1 MAGFFVA
8 FHVMGLHD
16 AASFLKRTRMT
27 EELDMDT
34 AFLNAPELT
43 DADRKL
49 IEELIDTGQEHLFMD
64 WDGPGIATEEKAAF
78 LAALAKID
86 GSYPGGLVGY
96 IANAR
101 KLLAEA
107 KEGGNPFEGFVPHQ
121 PDKVDLTH
129 LDETYDHYEALGQKQ
144 FNKVGVVLVAGGLG
158 ERLGY
163 NGIKLDIPVEV
174 VETTCYI
181 KHYASCLK
189 AMEARMENPRPVPF
203 IIMVSQDTG
212 EKTIKT
218 LEDNDY
224 FGLQKEQVHILRQEL
239 VPAIADN
246 DGALAL
252 KEKYELI
259 LKPHGHGDI
268 HMLLYT
274 SGLAAK
280 LEQEGIEHLLFIQDT
295 NGQVFNAA
303 PAALGVSVEKG
314 YDFNSIAVNRIPG
327 EAVGGLAK
335 LVRGDCELTL
345 NVEYNQLDP
354 LLRATVS
361 PEGDVP
367 NEEGYSM
374 FPGNINILV
383 VRMASYVRILEQSQ
397 GIIAEFVNPKYAD
410 ESKTSFKKPTRLET
424 MMQDLPKLFGP
435 DERVGV
441 SIFDRRWSFSANKN
455 NITDAAAK
463 HEAGG
468 PPEASAT
475 AESDFYLA
483 GRMRLQA
490 AGTKVEE
497 NEAELILGVPFING
511 PKVLLR
517 PSFAMTL
524 AEAREKIEGCCI
536 SGEATLILDGNDI
549 ALEDVE
555 LSGRSALVIK
565 ACEGAKVVVI
575 GQKFENDG
583 FELVKLTEEERASD
597 DVPEYLRIRGYRFE
611 DRGAAIY
618 EFDEP
623 GEYFIEA

>member
-1 MAGFFVA
+1 
-8 FHVMGLHD
+8 
-16 AASFLKRTRMT
+16 
-27 EELDMDT
+27 MDT
-34 AFLNAPELT
+34 AFLDALEP
-43 DADRKL
+43 ADRELVEKL
-49 IEELIDTGQEHLFMD
+49 IDAGQRHLFD
-64 WDGPGIATEEKAAF
+64 GWDAPGTADGLQAAF
-78 LAALAKID
+78 LASLAKID

-96 IANAR
+96 ISNAR
-101 KLLAEA
+101 KLLGEA
-107 KEGGNPFEGFVPHQ
+107 QAGGNPFEGLVPHQ
-121 PDKVDLTH
+121 PDKVDLTR

-144 FNKVGVVLVAGGLG
+144 FGKLGVVLVAGGLG

-174 VETTCYI
+174 VETTPYLA
-181 KHYASCLK
+181 HYAACLK
-189 AMEARMENPRPVPF
+189 AMEARMESPRPVPF

-212 EKTIKT
+212 PKTLKT
-218 LEDNDY
+218 LEENNY
-224 FGLQKEQVHILRQEL
+224 FGLKKEQVHMLKQEL
-239 VPAIADN
+239 VPALSDN
-246 DGALAL
+246 DGSLAL
-252 KEKYELI
+252 TEKYKLI

-268 HMLLYT
+268 HMLFHT

-280 LEQEGIEHLLFIQDT
+280 LESEGIEHLLFIQDT
-295 NGQVFNAA
+295 NGQVFNAL

-335 LVRGDCELTL
+335 LVGNGTELTL

-367 NEEGYSM
+367 NEQGFSM
-374 FPGNINILV
+374 FPGNINVLV
-383 VRMASYVRILEQSQ
+383 IRMASYVRILEKSQ

-410 ESKTSFKKPTRLET
+410 ETKTSFKKPTRLET

-435 DERVGV
+435 DEKVGV

-455 NITDAAAK
+455 NIADAAAK

-468 PPEASAT
+468 PPESAAT

-483 GRMRLQA
+483 GRMRL
-490 AGTKVEE
+490 
-497 NEAELILGVPFING
+497 EATGSSVAPADEELILGVPFTNG
-511 PKVLLR
+511 PKVILR

-524 AEAREKIEGCCI
+524 AEAREKISGCSI
-536 SGEATLILDGNDI
+536 SGEATLILDGKDI
-549 ALEDVE
+549 ALEDVT

-565 ACEGAKVVVI
+565 ACKGAKVVVI
-575 GQKFENDG
+575 GQTFDNDG
-583 FELVKLTEEERASD
+583 FELVKLTTEELGGN

-611 DRGAAIY
+611 NRAAAIH

-623 GEYFIEA
+623 GEYFINA